1 MTVNIWYKNL
11 FIYYSEHKII
21 NSVFFSVCQKIPD
34 INRKPKNPT
43 QMVSKVMNSRKHA
56 DIINILTMPMNS
68 AKIIKNKLSS
78 QLIYFV
84 FYILIMISQFN
95 VFMAFMT
102 LYCRLFTFKFNLIFI
117 SLFIWSLSFRSA
129 FDLYIPSGEFLMF
142 CSPDIHF
149 KFWSQVY

>member
-1 MTVNIWYKNL
+1 MTVNIRYKNL

-129 FDLYIPSGEFLMF
+129 FDLYIPSGEFSMF
-142 CSPDIHF
+142 CSPDKHF